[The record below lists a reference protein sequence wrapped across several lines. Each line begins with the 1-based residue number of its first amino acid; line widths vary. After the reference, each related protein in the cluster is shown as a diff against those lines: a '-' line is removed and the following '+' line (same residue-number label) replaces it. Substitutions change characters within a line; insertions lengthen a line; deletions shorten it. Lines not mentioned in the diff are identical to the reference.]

1 MKISARVMWI
11 VCVALFVALAA
22 FAGCAGNK
30 EMAEGEAVQIEGGSM
45 PSWVQNPEKASTDEE
60 KAFIG
65 VSRQYS
71 MEQDARSDARRDA
84 YRQAVEALGV
94 YVKTKI
100 DEVVSS
106 VDMGNNILAPAVVRD
121 ELSRIQAS
129 GISIGEP
136 QEYYIQKWQKK
147 SDGSIDYYYLAYCRY
162 MVPREYPKEL
172 MQNILNQE
180 KAKLQDQKEQ
190 EMIDRALKKMDAM
203 NTDDF

>member
-1 MKISARVMWI
+1 MKISARFLWVVWM
-11 VCVALFVALAA
+11 ALFVALTA

-30 EMAEGEAVQIEGGSM
+30 EMADGEAIQIEGGSA
-45 PSWVQNPEKASTDEE
+45 PGWVQEPEKASTDEE
-60 KAFIG
+60 KAFVG

-94 YVKTKI
+94 YVKSKI

-121 ELSRIQAS
+121 EMSRIQAS
-129 GISIGEP
+129 GISIGDP

-147 SDGSIDYYYLAYCRY
+147 SGEKIDYYYLAYCRY

-180 KAKLQDQKEQ
+180 KAKLQDAKEQ
-190 EMIDRALKKMDAM
+190 EMIDRALKKMDEI

>member
-1 MKISARVMWI
+1 MKLSARITWLAWM
-11 VCVALFVALAA
+11 ALFIA
-22 FAGCAGNK
+22 FTAFWGCAGNK
-30 EMAEGEAVQIEGGSM
+30 EMAEGEAIQVEGGSM
-45 PSWVQNPEKASTDEE
+45 PSWAQTPEKASTDEE

-65 VSRQYS
+65 VSRQHS

-94 YVKTKI
+94 YVKSKI

-121 ELSRIQAS
+121 EMSRIQAS
-129 GISIGEP
+129 GISVGEP
-136 QEYYIQKWQKK
+136 QEYYVQKWKKK
-147 SDGSIDYYYLAYCRY
+147 SDGKFDYYYIAYCRY
-162 MVPREYPKEL
+162 MVPKEYPKQL
-172 MQNILNQE
+172 MENILNQE

-190 EMIDRALKKMDAM
+190 EMIDRALQKMDQM